1 MKIRQI
7 IISVLGHVDHG
18 KTTLLDKIRGTAIA
32 QREFGGITQHIGAT
46 EIPIDVIKNI
56 CKGLIDESNY
66 KIKIPGLLFIDT
78 PGHEAFTTLRRRGGA
93 LADLAL
99 LVVDIN
105 ESIQPQTI
113 ESINILKHYK
123 TPFVVA
129 ANKIDMVYG
138 WQREEN
144 TAFFETFEKQSSF
157 VRDQIDEKLYTIVGE
172 LHEHDF
178 VSERFDRVK
187 DFTKEVAIVPISAV
201 SGEGIPELLMVL
213 IGLAQQ
219 YLTESLKIE
228 VSGPG
233 KGTVMEVKEEHGLG
247 TTLDVILYE
256 GTIKRGD
263 KIAIGGLDGV
273 VMTKVKALLK
283 PRPLDEI
290 RDPKFK
296 FQQFNEVYAASGV
309 KIVAKELENVI
320 AGAPLSVVEEDLES
334 VKSRIISEIEGIRIE
349 SENQGV
355 VLRADTLGSLE
366 ATTGQLKKLGVTIR
380 KADVGDVSKR
390 DVIEAYSVNLN
401 DPYLGV
407 IIAFNVKILP
417 DALEEAER
425 SGVKIF
431 QDNVIYRLV
440 EDYEKWVEETKEEAR
455 RRELKAL
462 THPGKIQIL
471 PNHTFRVSK
480 PAIVGIEVVSG
491 SIRPKYKLMRSNG
504 SIVGEIKS
512 IQEEKESISTAKKGD
527 RVAIAIEG
535 AIVGRHINEGDL
547 LYVFIPADHLSQL
560 GKFVDEFSNEELSTF
575 QEIKSIIE
583 KKKKGESYG

>member
-7 IISVLGHVDHG
+7 ITSVLGHVDHG

-32 QREFGGITQHIGAT
+32 QKESGGITQHIGAT
-46 EIPIDVIKNI
+46 EIPIETIKDI
-56 CKGLIDESNY
+56 CKGLIDESKY
-66 KIKIPGLLFIDT
+66 KIRIPGLLFIDT
-78 PGHEAFTTLRRRGGA
+78 PGHEAFTTLRKRGGA

-105 ESIQPQTI
+105 EGIQPQTI
-113 ESINILKHYK
+113 ESLNILKHYR

-129 ANKIDMVYG
+129 ANKIDMIYG
-138 WQREEN
+138 WQAKEN
-144 TAFFETFEKQSSF
+144 STFLASLKNQSSF
-157 VRDQIDEKLYTIVGE
+157 VREKIDEKLYSLVGE
-172 LHEHDF
+172 LYKYDF
-178 VSERFDRVK
+178 SSERFDRVK
-187 DFTKEVAIVPISAV
+187 DFTREIAIVPVSAK

-247 TTLDVILYE
+247 TTLDVILYD
-256 GTIKRGD
+256 GSIKRGD

-273 VMTKVKALLK
+273 VVTKVKALLK

-290 RDPKFK
+290 RDPRFK
-296 FQQFNEVYAASGV
+296 FQRFNEVYAASGV
-309 KIVAKELENVI
+309 KIVAKGLENVI
-320 AGAPLSVVEEDLES
+320 AGAPLLVVEEDLES
-334 VKSRIISEIEGIRIE
+334 VKESIISEIEGIRIE
-349 SENQGV
+349 TESQGV
-355 VLRADTLGSLE
+355 VLKADTLGSLE
-366 ATTGQLKKLGVTIR
+366 ATIGQLRKLGIPIR

-407 IIAFNVKILP
+407 IIAFNVRILH

-425 SGVKIF
+425 TGVKIF
-431 QDNVIYRLV
+431 QDNVIYRLI
-440 EDYEKWVEETKEEAR
+440 EDYERWVEESKLEERRKEFE
-455 RRELKAL
+455 AL
-462 THPGKIQIL
+462 TQPGKIQIL
-471 PNHTFRVSK
+471 ANHIFRASK
-480 PAIVGIEVVSG
+480 PAIVGIEVISG
-491 SIRPKYKLMRSNG
+491 SIRPKYKLMQSNG
-504 SIVGEIKS
+504 SIVGEIRS
-512 IQEEKESISTAKKGD
+512 IQEERENISIAKKGD

-535 AIVGRHINEGDL
+535 AVVGRNINEGDF
-547 LYVFIPADHLSQL
+547 LYVFIPNGHLS
-560 GKFVDEFSNEELSTF
+560 KFDKFLDELSNDELGVL

-583 KKKKGESYG
+583 KKRKGESYD